1 MALLEAMAS
10 SLPVV
15 VTETGGMEELLD
27 GNGLVVPWAA
37 VDRLADALALLISDE
52 QRRADWGQRGRQIA
66 EGFTWPAIIQQYV
79 QLFQRVMDHAP
90 ARASHA
96 SR

>member
-1 MALLEAMAS
+1 MAS
-10 SLPVV
+10 GLPVV

-37 VDRLADALALLISDE
+37 VESLADALAFLISDE

-66 EGFTWPAIIQQYV
+66 EGFTWPTIIQQYV
-79 QLFQRVMDHAP
+79 QLFQRVMDQAP
-90 ARASHA
+90 AKANHA
-96 SR
+96 NR

>member
-66 EGFTWPAIIQQYV
+66 EGFTWPAIIQQYA

-90 ARASHA
+90 TRASHA